1 MSSRQVKAA
10 AYKAAESRPGAS
22 GRGSRDAS
30 KKSASQPACLDGPP
44 LTINQPTKY
53 TSRQYNQPTNQPSHL
68 FMVKNPMLSFCCIFT
83 GCRQCPQLK

>member
-30 KKSASQPACLDGPP
+30 KKSASLARLAGPP
-44 LTINQPTKY
+44 LTNQRNTPNNNSVIRGK
-53 TSRQYNQPTNQPSHL
+53 
-68 FMVKNPMLSFCCIFT
+68 KNIIYCNPVDIFLLIAANKF
-83 GCRQCPQLK
+83 RLDEK